1 MPYTRNTRI
10 KQTKWKHKQ
19 TSEAQVEYR
28 YPFTKI
34 TKWESFDDLAKD
46 QDVWWILFKESLPIK
61 AYYKTL
67 LNKEHN
73 EKQGEDWAKAIIDQY
88 HKLLDDV
95 EAVPEINYIKY
106 PD

>member
-34 TKWESFDDLAKD
+34 TKWVNFSDVAFENTWWFEGISTPTRAYHEALDKLRKKKSTDTFGSLAK
-46 QDVWWILFKESLPIK
+46 
-61 AYYKTL
+61 T
-67 LNKEHN
+67 
-73 EKQGEDWAKAIIDQY
+73 IIDQY

-95 EAVPEINYIKY
+95 EAVPEVIYTKY